1 MKSNLVLKVIKERRS
16 ILNFKDEDLSK
27 EEIDTVLEAGRWAP
41 SFANLQPW
49 RFLVIR
55 DGNKRE
61 QLYEDVG
68 EVTFFRKGLLDAPAI
83 IAIAVNQE
91 EDPDHYIEAGAVA
104 TQNMS
109 LAAHSIGLSSY
120 WIGIFDIAEKR
131 NSVEEKVKDTLE
143 LSDNFRVIALL
154 PLGKS
159 DQQEQGERKELDQ
172 ITRYI

>member
-1 MKSNLVLKVIKERRS
+1 MKSNLVLRVIKERRS

-55 DGNKRE
+55 DGNKKE

-109 LAAHSIGLSSY
+109 IAAHSIGLSSY

-131 NSVEEKVKDTLE
+131 NSAEEKVKNTLE
-143 LSDNFRVIALL
+143 LSDNFRIIALL

-159 DQQEQGERKELDQ
+159 DQQKQGERKELDE

>member
-1 MKSNLVLKVIKERRS
+1 MKSNLVLKAIKERRS
-16 ILNFKDEDLSK
+16 ILNFKDEDLSQ
-27 EEIDTVLEAGRWAP
+27 EEIATVLEAGRWAP

-55 DGNKRE
+55 DENKKE

-83 IAIAVNQE
+83 IAIAVNQD

-120 WIGIFDIAEKR
+120 WIGIFDIAENRK
-131 NSVEEKVKDTLE
+131 SAEEKVKDTLE
-143 LSDNFRVIALL
+143 LSDDFRVIALL

-159 DQQEQGERKELDQ
+159 DQQEQGKRKELDE